1 MKIEM
6 VRIIVWVCKVLIMFI
21 VFRLDILDYLIGN
34 FEEDIVKLFQLIDLE
49 FDEDYDFCFVC

>member
-49 FDEDYDFCFVC
+49 FDEDYNFCVVC

>member
-6 VRIIVWVCKVLIMFI
+6 VRIIVLVCKVLIMFI
-21 VFRLDILDYLIGN
+21 VFRLDILDYLIGS

-49 FDEDYDFCFVC
+49 FDEDYDFCVVC

>member
-49 FDEDYDFCFVC
+49 FDEDYDFCVVC